1 MKICFVIS
9 DVATEPVG
17 TSVVLMR
24 KAHQRGHE
32 VYVMNVGGFNF
43 YQGAPI
49 KLTCKKIPEDPYCRQ
64 KILATGFSCRSQV
77 KRINGFR
84 PLHPVQALLREIIS

>member
-49 KLTCKKIPEDPYCRQ
+49 KLTSKLIPKDLKTQMSEKAQQRSKTSCNGWAQ
-64 KILATGFSCRSQV
+64 KRRRKNL
-77 KRINGFR
+77 
-84 PLHPVQALLREIIS
+84 